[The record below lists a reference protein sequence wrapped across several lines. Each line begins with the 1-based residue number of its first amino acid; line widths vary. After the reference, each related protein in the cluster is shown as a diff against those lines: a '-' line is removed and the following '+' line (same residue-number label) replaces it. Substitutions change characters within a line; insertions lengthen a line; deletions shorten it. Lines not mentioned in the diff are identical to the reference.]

1 MEEDTFPQFGRFHPT
16 SYARSEPLPASTS
29 SRQIVSLSQPPS
41 PPLWTAPSSPVK
53 IKIGLW
59 RDGSDFLH
67 SSDWPPVQ
75 QYLSETSRNRRLA
88 PAPTEIVF
96 ALAALEVL
104 HQPHNPVHWLFWG
117 AAYLSSTSK
126 TVNKIART
134 FSDPASHPST
144 LYWYAPRK
152 VHRPRLIK
160 TDVPWIGISEYKRV
174 ISAIQEKWEY
184 VHIRKRW
191 YPVDGQPETS
201 SKRLL
206 RSSGDRGDRTI
217 NSYFNLPEDGEP
229 PLKRTRRAGR
239 KALETQDLCSA
250 DRAKVESK
258 PSPPATSGAA
268 SDDAPIKASI
278 AENGPA
284 IRSSSR
290 RRRKATPSTRSPP
303 ALSFSSPTPSST
315 AELAILPV
323 ASSILLSST
332 TLMAPVACHI
342 ISSAT
347 SSHSRNRSTSQSSAE
362 TLVDSDPVQL
372 RSESVASTDTAVEN
386 SLSKKRK
393 LEVVEECLE
402 LVAGEMAESNQLE
415 GMVTRGR
422 ASKFR
427 SVETNTEKSATGISR
442 SNTPAK
448 EVETVVEKPK
458 ARAKKSC
465 VKK

>member
-1 MEEDTFPQFGRFHPT
+1 MAPYRTPSLFTDLL
-16 SYARSEPLPASTS
+16 LP
-29 SRQIVSLSQPPS
+29 P
-41 PPLWTAPSSPVK
+41 
-53 IKIGLW
+53 
-59 RDGSDFLH
+59 
-67 SSDWPPVQ
+67 
-75 QYLSETSRNRRLA
+75 
-88 PAPTEIVF
+88 
-96 ALAALEVL
+96 
-104 HQPHNPVHWLFWG
+104 
-117 AAYLSSTSK
+117 
-126 TVNKIART
+126 
-134 FSDPASHPST
+134 
-144 LYWYAPRK
+144 K

-191 YPVDGQPETS
+191 YPVDGQSETS
-201 SKRLL
+201 TKRLL
-206 RSSGDRGDRTI
+206 RSSGDRSDRTI

-250 DRAKVESK
+250 DRAKLELK
-258 PSPPATSGAA
+258 PSPPSTSGAA
-268 SDDAPIKASI
+268 SDVASTKASI
-278 AENGPA
+278 TEDGPA
-284 IRSSSR
+284 TRASSR
-290 RRRKATPSTRSPP
+290 KRRKPMPSSRSPP
-303 ALSFSSPTPSST
+303 TPLSSPAPSSA

-323 ASSILLSST
+323 ASILLSPT
-332 TLMAPVACHI
+332 TLMAPVACH

-402 LVAGEMAESNQLE
+402 LVAGEMAESNQE

-427 SVETNTEKSATGISR
+427 SVETNTEKSASTGISR

-448 EVETVVEKPK
+448 EGKTVAEKPK
-458 ARAKKSC
+458 TRARKSR

>member
-1 MEEDTFPQFGRFHPT
+1 MLPHP
-16 SYARSEPLPASTS
+16 
-29 SRQIVSLSQPPS
+29 I
-41 PPLWTAPSSPVK
+41 
-53 IKIGLW
+53 
-59 RDGSDFLH
+59 
-67 SSDWPPVQ
+67 
-75 QYLSETSRNRRLA
+75 
-88 PAPTEIVF
+88 
-96 ALAALEVL
+96 
-104 HQPHNPVHWLFWG
+104 
-117 AAYLSSTSK
+117 
-126 TVNKIART
+126 
-134 FSDPASHPST
+134 
-144 LYWYAPRK
+144 

-201 SKRLL
+201 TKRLL
-206 RSSGDRGDRTI
+206 RSSGDRGDQTI

-239 KALETQDLCSA
+239 KALETQDSCSV

-258 PSPPATSGAA
+258 PSPPSTSGVA
-268 SDDAPIKASI
+268 SDVVSIKASI
-278 AENGPA
+278 TEDGPT
-284 IRSSSR
+284 IRTSSR
-290 RRRKATPSTRSPP
+290 KRRKPTPSTSP
-303 ALSFSSPTPSST
+303 LSSPSLSSA

-323 ASSILLSST
+323 ASSSLLSP
-332 TLMAPVACHI
+332 TLTAPVACH

-372 RSESVASTDTAVEN
+372 RSGSVASTDTAVEN
-386 SLSKKRK
+386 FLSKKRK
-393 LEVVEECLE
+393 LEIVEECIE
-402 LVAGEMAESNQLE
+402 SVPGEMAELE

-422 ASKFR
+422 ASKSR
-427 SVETNTEKSATGISR
+427 LVETNTEKNAAGISR

-448 EVETVVEKPK
+448 EGKMVAEKPK
-458 ARAKKSC
+458 ARARKYR

>member
-1 MEEDTFPQFGRFHPT
+1 LFPYP
-16 SYARSEPLPASTS
+16 
-29 SRQIVSLSQPPS
+29 I
-41 PPLWTAPSSPVK
+41 
-53 IKIGLW
+53 
-59 RDGSDFLH
+59 
-67 SSDWPPVQ
+67 
-75 QYLSETSRNRRLA
+75 
-88 PAPTEIVF
+88 
-96 ALAALEVL
+96 
-104 HQPHNPVHWLFWG
+104 
-117 AAYLSSTSK
+117 
-126 TVNKIART
+126 
-134 FSDPASHPST
+134 
-144 LYWYAPRK
+144 

-201 SKRLL
+201 TKRLL
-206 RSSGDRGDRTI
+206 RSSGDRGDQTI
-217 NSYFNLPEDGEP
+217 NRYFNLPEDGEP

-239 KALETQDLCSA
+239 KALETQDPCSA

-258 PSPPATSGAA
+258 PSPPSTSDVTSDIA
-268 SDDAPIKASI
+268 SIKALVT
-278 AENGPA
+278 EDGPT
-284 IRSSSR
+284 IRTSSR
-290 RRRKATPSTRSPP
+290 KRRKPTPSTRFP
-303 ALSFSSPTPSST
+303 ASLSSPAPSA

-323 ASSILLSST
+323 ALLSPT
-332 TLMAPVACHI
+332 TLTAPVACH

-362 TLVDSDPVQL
+362 TLVDSDPVLL
-372 RSESVASTDTAVEN
+372 RSGSVTSTDTAVEN

-402 LVAGEMAESNQLE
+402 SVPGEMAELE

-422 ASKFR
+422 ASKSR
-427 SVETNTEKSATGISR
+427 LVGTNIEKNAAGISR

-448 EVETVVEKPK
+448 EGKTVAEKPK
-458 ARAKKSC
+458 ARGRKPR

>member
-1 MEEDTFPQFGRFHPT
+1 M
-16 SYARSEPLPASTS
+16 
-29 SRQIVSLSQPPS
+29 
-41 PPLWTAPSSPVK
+41 
-53 IKIGLW
+53 
-59 RDGSDFLH
+59 
-67 SSDWPPVQ
+67 
-75 QYLSETSRNRRLA
+75 
-88 PAPTEIVF
+88 
-96 ALAALEVL
+96 
-104 HQPHNPVHWLFWG
+104 
-117 AAYLSSTSK
+117 
-126 TVNKIART
+126 
-134 FSDPASHPST
+134 
-144 LYWYAPRK
+144 
-152 VHRPRLIK
+152 HRPRLIK
-160 TDVPWIGISEYKRV
+160 TDVPWIGISEYKLV

-201 SKRLL
+201 TKRLL

-239 KALETQDLCSA
+239 KAMETQDQCSA

-258 PSPPATSGAA
+258 PSPSTSGAA
-268 SDDAPIKASI
+268 SDVASIKASVT
-278 AENGPA
+278 EDGPA
-284 IRSSSR
+284 VRSSSR
-290 RRRKATPSTRSPP
+290 KRRKPTPSTRSPP
-303 ALSFSSPTPSST
+303 ASLSSPPSSA

-323 ASSILLSST
+323 ASSILLSPT
-332 TLMAPVACHI
+332 TSRAPVACH

-362 TLVDSDPVQL
+362 TLVDSDPVIL
-372 RSESVASTDTAVEN
+372 RSGSVVSTDTVVEN

-402 LVAGEMAESNQLE
+402 LVPGEVDESNQLE

-427 SVETNTEKSATGISR
+427 SVETNTEKSATEISR

-448 EVETVVEKPK
+448 EGKTVAEKPK
-458 ARAKKSC
+458 ARARRSR